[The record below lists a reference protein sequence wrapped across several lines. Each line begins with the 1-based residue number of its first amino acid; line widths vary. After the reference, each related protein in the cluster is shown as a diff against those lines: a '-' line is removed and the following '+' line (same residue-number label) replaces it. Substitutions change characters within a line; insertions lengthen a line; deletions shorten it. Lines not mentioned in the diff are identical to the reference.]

1 MADSVMPT
9 YNRLPVTFARGNGVW
24 LEDDQGQRY
33 LDALAGIAVCN
44 LGHAHPR
51 ITATI
56 QQQAAQLLHTSNVY
70 GVEHQQRLANRLTAL
85 TGMER
90 VFFANSGAEAN
101 ECAIKIARRV
111 GHLRGIKTPSIIVME
126 GAFHGRTMATMTA
139 TGNAK
144 VKEGFGSLVEGFY
157 RVPFNDIDAVQELAA
172 THKDIVAVLVEPIQG
187 EGGVIAADKGYLKA
201 LREVCDQQDW
211 LLMLDEIQTGVGRTG
226 HWYAFQREDVLPNVV
241 TSAKGLGNGIPIGAC
256 MARGIAAEA
265 LGPGSHGS
273 TFGGNPFCTAVAS
286 AVLHTI
292 EHDNILDHVRTTG
305 AYLLAELSR
314 QLQHTTGVQEIRG
327 RGLMVGIALDRPCG
341 ELVEQCLAKGLLIN
355 VTGGNTIRLL
365 PPLIISQDEVDLL
378 LGILVPEIQTFLAA

>member
-24 LEDDQGQRY
+24 LEDDKGQRY

-56 QQQAAQLLHTSNVY
+56 QQQSAQLLHTSNVY

-111 GHLRGIKTPSIIVME
+111 GYLRGIKTPSIIVME

-139 TGNAK
+139 TGNTK

-157 RVPFNDIDAVQELAA
+157 RVPFNDIDAVRELAA
-172 THKDIVAVLVEPIQG
+172 VHKDIIAVLVEPIQG
-187 EGGVIAADKGYLKA
+187 EGGVVAAEKGYLKA

-226 HWYAFQREDVLPNVV
+226 HWYAFQGEDVLPHVV

-256 MARGIAAEA
+256 MARGVAAEA

-286 AVLHTI
+286 AVLDTI
-292 EHDNILDHVRTTG
+292 EQDNILDHVQTTG
-305 AYLLAELSR
+305 AYLLTELSH
-314 QLQHTTGVQEIRG
+314 QLQHTAGVQGICG
-327 RGLMVGIALDRPCG
+327 RGLMIGITLDRPCG

-355 VTGGNTIRLL
+355 VTAGNTVRLL

-378 LGILVPEIQTFLAA
+378 LGILVPQIQTFLAA